1 MVRGSVG
8 IASFSDFKFN
18 SYFILFLVKNDFGPN
33 PAFPSW
39 DLGRRW
45 VMKWWMFQRR
55 KFMMMDLSRNW
66 RPTLK
71 QFLGDSPWN
80 LTASLF
86 YFTLLVSA
94 FNMLFLTCHPRLC
107 LWRTWENISLQLSP
121 QQTEDLLRQADSLP
135 KKSLCSRYVGI
146 HFPVGHQEGDSSS
159 FESPHH
165 SYPNQD
171 WWELLDGIGML
182 WLQCKGQEWMWGGV
196 AKKTNKK
203 PSDVLDICFRFDLN
217 FGFQVHFSFMFCK
230 SFGFIF
236 YPADFPP
243 NTQFKVHWREF
254 LREGYKPHYGAL
266 MVKFPDWSRD
276 GSRAVQQGSVGLVD
290 GQTKLLIMLSI
301 VSFVAELEL
310 SEADCEHPILKATLA
325 SFASIYCSFT
335 HYDHPGH
342 YFLQSLRC
350 LTSDWVSNS
359 IFVFCDVC
367 FFALLCF
374 STNLSQF
381 LAHCHI

>member
-1 MVRGSVG
+1 MMDVPTPQVHDDGP
-8 IASFSDFKFN
+8 IAQLEAYFETVSWRFPLEFDSKFV
-18 SYFILFLVKNDFGPN
+18 LFYSIGFCFQHVVFNMPSKVVSMKNLGEHIIA
-33 PAFPSW
+33 AFPPADGRLAEAGWLFTKKIFVLQICWNTFPCRSS
-39 DLGRRW
+39 RRW
-45 VMKWWMFQRR
+45 FLLLREPTPL
-55 KFMMMDLSRNW
+55 LS
-66 RPTLK
+66 
-71 QFLGDSPWN
+71 Q
-80 LTASLF
+80 
-86 YFTLLVSA
+86 
-94 FNMLFLTCHPRLC
+94 PRLMRAFGWDWKA
-107 LWRTWENISLQLSP
+107 LTTVQRARMDVGGLQ
-121 QQTEDLLRQADSLP
+121 
-135 KKSLCSRYVGI
+135 
-146 HFPVGHQEGDSSS
+146 
-159 FESPHH
+159 
-165 SYPNQD
+165 
-171 WWELLDGIGML
+171 
-182 WLQCKGQEWMWGGV
+182 
-196 AKKTNKK
+196 KKTNKK

-276 GSRAVQQGSVGLVD
+276 GSRAIQQGSVGLVD